1 LALATPT
8 RNPKVFQRLLAIGAL
23 ALGSFAAQQDRPIP
37 ADTEIVTTASGLKY
51 SVLAKGDDVT
61 KPKSGDRV
69 KVHYTGWLP
78 DSGKIFDSSLTRGEP
93 FEFPLGQRQVIAGWD
108 EGVALMTRGARYK
121 FTIPPGLAYG
131 EQGSG
136 RIPAN
141 ATLVFEVELLDVV
154 RAPEFRPANKEAQ
167 KTTPDGLT
175 YEVLVEG
182 VGALANDTD
191 ILTMKL
197 AIWRANGELL
207 HSTEI
212 QENNNPRKGT
222 ADSFGW
228 PIIKR
233 ATKVLKIGSRYRFE
247 AKAVDSLG
255 AEMGAQFGPDA
266 LLVWELELMDA
277 KPSNLPKFAMPAEGA
292 LKTTPSGLKYEVIK
306 EGTGRKPTATE
317 TVTVHYAGWLTDGT
331 PFDSSYSRGDTTSFP
346 LNRVIKGWTE
356 GVQLMGEGSIYKFVI
371 PGDLAYGQRGSPP
384 KIGPNATLVFQ
395 IELVKIGK

>member
-1 LALATPT
+1 M
-8 RNPKVFQRLLAIGAL
+8 FQRILAVGAL
-23 ALGSFAAQQDRPIP
+23 ALASFAAQQDRPIP

-51 SVLAKGDDVT
+51 SVLAKGDGVT
-61 KPKSGDRV
+61 KPKTGDQV

-78 DSGKIFDSSLTRGEP
+78 DSGKIFDSSVTRGDP
-93 FEFPLGQRQVIAGWD
+93 FTFALGQRQVIAGWD
-108 EGVALMTRGARYK
+108 EGVALMTRGSRYK

-141 ATLVFEVELLDVV
+141 ATLVFEVELLDIV

-182 VGALANDTD
+182 TGALANETD
-191 ILTMKL
+191 ILTMKF
-197 AIWRANGELL
+197 AVWRANGELL
-207 HSTEI
+207 RSTEI
-212 QENNNPRKGT
+212 QENNNPRKST
-222 ADSFGW
+222 ADAFGW

-266 LLVWELELMDA
+266 ILVWELELIDA
-277 KPSNLPKFAMPAEGA
+277 KPSSVPKFVMPADSA

-306 EGTGRKPTATE
+306 EGAGRKPGPTE

-356 GVQLMGEGSIYKFVI
+356 GVQLMGEGAVYRFVI
-371 PGDLAYGQRGSPP
+371 PSDLAYGPRGSPP

-395 IELVKIGK
+395 IELVKIGQ